1 MKPHACSNTFTRTS
15 SILCYLLV
23 SEMQFFADFFKVPQH
38 EYLALNIRHTLKITF
53 KKKIMTNTIARFYTR
68 PLTQQWVTR
77 IKLDIIWKNTTRTG
91 KTIKQKRRPQSRFTP
106 RRFSFDP
113 WRAVRPDAFCLHRY
127 WRVLHGLI
135 VQWMRLKLW
144 WFLVWKQFKCEK
156 LCTLITR
163 YITRLLAQIFKGY
176 TSGTNMC
183 FSFLTQRKPVL

>member
-1 MKPHACSNTFTRTS
+1 
-15 SILCYLLV
+15 
-23 SEMQFFADFFKVPQH
+23 MQFFADFFKVPQH

-135 VQWMRLKLW
+135 VQWMRPKLW